1 MDICRLEIISENR
14 KQSMHGRHTQML
26 ILLTEHV
33 VFSHGGRKPLKPFV
47 VFVCESE

>member
-14 KQSMHGRHTQML
+14 EQSMHGRHTQML

-33 VFSHGGRKPLKPFV
+33 VSFPMGAENR
-47 VFVCESE
+47 